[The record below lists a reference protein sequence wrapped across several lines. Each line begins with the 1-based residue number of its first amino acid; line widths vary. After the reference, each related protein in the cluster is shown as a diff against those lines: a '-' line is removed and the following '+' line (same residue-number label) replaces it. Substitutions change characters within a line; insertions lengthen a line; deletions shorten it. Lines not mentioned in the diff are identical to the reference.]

1 MERMG
6 PYRFRLQPV
15 LQRVLDWLPA
25 TLSVLM
31 IALESTATFSANNT
45 SQWLYPLWVRLFG
58 PISPAHWAEVHHLIR
73 KTGHFVGYG
82 LVSLAFFEGWR
93 ATFSA
98 RTRNRAWVFAV
109 VGPLALVSTLLLA
122 SWDEWH
128 QSFLPGRT
136 GKISDVGIDFSGAI
150 VAHLVLL
157 LALVIVLRVRA
168 ARLKASRRPVSSQV

>member
-1 MERMG
+1 MPGR
-6 PYRFRLQPV
+6 RLY
-15 LQRVLDWLPA
+15 LFLHWIPA
-25 TLSVLM
+25 IIG
-31 IALESTATFSANNT
+31 IAVIIVESTALMSAQNT
-45 SQWLYPLWVRLFG
+45 SQWLLPLWIKLFG
-58 PISPAHWAEVHHLIR
+58 PITPERWAVVHHWIR

-157 LALVIVLRVRA
+157 LALVIVWRVRA